1 MERWEAKKKAAFSRG
16 LGELFGHRRCRENYL
31 GGSADL
37 GAGFGA
43 VLVAGFG
50 VVPVPAGLAAGL
62 VVVPEEVGAGTPDC
76 AL

>member
-1 MERWEAKKKAAFSRG
+1 LGNFSDT
-16 LGELFGHRRCRENYL
+16 FDVPKNYL
-31 GGSADL
+31 GGSVAL

-50 VVPVPAGLAAGL
+50 VVPVAAGLAAGL
-62 VVVPEEVGAGTPDC
+62 MGVPEEAGAGTPDC